1 MAPAPA
7 KPVPLGVQPG
17 KALASASPVWIPANR
32 RPAAH
37 AAQPVFVVSVPAGS
51 LARNWL
57 ASMHTLALARAPGAA
72 LRSPSAFPVLRTL
85 SALAAASL
93 LACQA
98 HAQPQQA
105 QQAQQAQRAQA
116 SQLDTVVVTASR
128 SEQSLRTV
136 TADMTVI
143 DAETIARSGATGV
156 ADLLVQVPGVQINRN
171 GGPGQVTSVYLR
183 GTSNQHTA
191 VFIDGVRYSSQELQG
206 GAVWSTLPLAQIE
219 RIEVLR
225 GPAAAIYGS
234 DAMGGVIQIFTKRA
248 DGQTRAYAE
257 AGIGNQGTSKLATGF
272 QGGANGFTYGLNLAD
287 ERSDGFDVYP
297 GNTFSPNPD
306 KDGYSNTSL
315 GLNAGYKTG
324 IHQIDASLL
333 HSRLRTHYD
342 QSPPPFGDY
351 DVVKNTTGSLRWQA
365 GWNAMYK
372 SVVQIS
378 HTDSQSDR
386 HTQSPERADGSS
398 TNYLLQNLFTLGQH
412 RFNIDLERREDKLD
426 TQYAWT
432 QNTDSRRVQNSLS
445 AGWRLTEGR
454 HQFDANLRH
463 DQVRDQQNKTTG
475 GLGYGLQIDE
485 RWRWV
490 ASAGTAFR
498 TPTLYE
504 RFTGQAAADLKPESS
519 TNVETGLHYA
529 AGANR
534 LSAVVYRNKFKNLI
548 TYDWNS
554 ALPCNCYRNWQSVEI
569 TGLTLSGSTRLGS
582 ANLGASL
589 DFMNPENLETGKLL
603 PYRSKRMLKLNAD
616 TQAAGWTLG
625 GEAQLYSG
633 RYADEAN
640 TFKLGGYGV
649 VNLYAQR
656 QLTRQWTLLARV
668 NNIADRDYAPT
679 RGYANAGRTV
689 FVSVRWTPLP

>member
-1 MAPAPA
+1 M
-7 KPVPLGVQPG
+7 
-17 KALASASPVWIPANR
+17 
-32 RPAAH
+32 
-37 AAQPVFVVSVPAGS
+37 
-51 LARNWL
+51 
-57 ASMHTLALARAPGAA
+57 
-72 LRSPSAFPVLRTL
+72 
-85 SALAAASL
+85 
-93 LACQA
+93 
-98 HAQPQQA
+98 
-105 QQAQQAQRAQA
+105 
-116 SQLDTVVVTASR
+116 
-128 SEQSLRTV
+128 
-136 TADMTVI
+136 
-143 DAETIARSGATGV
+143 
-156 ADLLVQVPGVQINRN
+156 
-171 GGPGQVTSVYLR
+171 
-183 GTSNQHTA
+183 
-191 VFIDGVRYSSQELQG
+191 
-206 GAVWSTLPLAQIE
+206 
-219 RIEVLR
+219 LR

-257 AGIGNQGTSKLATGF
+257 AGIGNQGTSKLATGL

-342 QSPPPFGDY
+342 QSPPPFDDY

-412 RFNIDLERREDKLD
+412 RFNIDVERREDKLD

-454 HQFDANLRH
+454 HQFEANLRH

-534 LSAVVYRNKFKNLI
+534 LSAVVYRNRFKNLI

-554 ALPCNCYRNWQSVEI
+554 AVPCNCYRNWQSVEI
-569 TGLTLSGSTRLGS
+569 TGLTLSGGTRLGS

-603 PYRSKRMLKLNAD
+603 HYRSKRMLKLNAD

>member
-1 MAPAPA
+1 M
-7 KPVPLGVQPG
+7 
-17 KALASASPVWIPANR
+17 
-32 RPAAH
+32 
-37 AAQPVFVVSVPAGS
+37 
-51 LARNWL
+51 
-57 ASMHTLALARAPGAA
+57 
-72 LRSPSAFPVLRTL
+72 
-85 SALAAASL
+85 
-93 LACQA
+93 
-98 HAQPQQA
+98 
-105 QQAQQAQRAQA
+105 
-116 SQLDTVVVTASR
+116 
-128 SEQSLRTV
+128 
-136 TADMTVI
+136 
-143 DAETIARSGATGV
+143 
-156 ADLLVQVPGVQINRN
+156 
-171 GGPGQVTSVYLR
+171 
-183 GTSNQHTA
+183 
-191 VFIDGVRYSSQELQG
+191 
-206 GAVWSTLPLAQIE
+206 
-219 RIEVLR
+219 
-225 GPAAAIYGS
+225 
-234 DAMGGVIQIFTKRA
+234 
-248 DGQTRAYAE
+248 
-257 AGIGNQGTSKLATGF
+257 
-272 QGGANGFTYGLNLAD
+272 
-287 ERSDGFDVYP
+287 
-297 GNTFSPNPD
+297 
-306 KDGYSNTSL
+306 
-315 GLNAGYKTG
+315 
-324 IHQIDASLL
+324 
-333 HSRLRTHYD
+333 
-342 QSPPPFGDY
+342 
-351 DVVKNTTGSLRWQA
+351 
-365 GWNAMYK
+365 
-372 SVVQIS
+372 
-378 HTDSQSDR
+378 
-386 HTQSPERADGSS
+386 
-398 TNYLLQNLFTLGQH
+398 
-412 RFNIDLERREDKLD
+412 
-426 TQYAWT
+426 
-432 QNTDSRRVQNSLS
+432 QNSLS

-569 TGLTLSGSTRLGS
+569 TGLTLSGGTRLGS
-582 ANLGASL
+582 ANLGAAL

>member
-1 MAPAPA
+1 
-7 KPVPLGVQPG
+7 
-17 KALASASPVWIPANR
+17 
-32 RPAAH
+32 
-37 AAQPVFVVSVPAGS
+37 
-51 LARNWL
+51 
-57 ASMHTLALARAPGAA
+57 MHTLALARAPGAA

-98 HAQPQQA
+98 HAQ
-105 QQAQQAQRAQA
+105 AQQAQRAQT

-128 SEQSLRTV
+128 SEQPLRTV

-342 QSPPPFGDY
+342 QSPPPFDDY

-554 ALPCNCYRNWQSVEI
+554 AVPCNCYRNWQSVEI
-569 TGLTLSGSTRLGS
+569 TGLTLSGGTRLGS

>member
-98 HAQPQQA
+98 QAQV

-342 QSPPPFGDY
+342 QSPPPFDDY

-554 ALPCNCYRNWQSVEI
+554 AVPCNCYRNWQSVEI

>member
-57 ASMHTLALARAPGAA
+57 ASMHTPAPARAPGAA
-72 LRSPSAFPVLRTL
+72 LRSPSAFPELRTL

-93 LACQA
+93 PACPA
-98 HAQPQQA
+98 PAQGQQA
-105 QQAQQAQRAQA
+105 PQAPRAPT

-128 SEQSLRTV
+128 SEQPLRTV

-272 QGGANGFTYGLNLAD
+272 QGGADGFTYGLNLAD

-333 HSRLRTHYD
+333 YSRLRTHYD
-342 QSPPPFGDY
+342 QSPPPFDDY

-386 HTQSPERADGSS
+386 HTQIGRA
-398 TNYLLQNLFTLGQH
+398 H
-412 RFNIDLERREDKLD
+412 
-426 TQYAWT
+426 
-432 QNTDSRRVQNSLS
+432 
-445 AGWRLTEGR
+445 
-454 HQFDANLRH
+454 
-463 DQVRDQQNKTTG
+463 
-475 GLGYGLQIDE
+475 
-485 RWRWV
+485 
-490 ASAGTAFR
+490 
-498 TPTLYE
+498 
-504 RFTGQAAADLKPESS
+504 
-519 TNVETGLHYA
+519 
-529 AGANR
+529 
-534 LSAVVYRNKFKNLI
+534 
-548 TYDWNS
+548 
-554 ALPCNCYRNWQSVEI
+554 
-569 TGLTLSGSTRLGS
+569 
-582 ANLGASL
+582 
-589 DFMNPENLETGKLL
+589 
-603 PYRSKRMLKLNAD
+603 
-616 TQAAGWTLG
+616 
-625 GEAQLYSG
+625 
-633 RYADEAN
+633 
-640 TFKLGGYGV
+640 
-649 VNLYAQR
+649 
-656 QLTRQWTLLARV
+656 
-668 NNIADRDYAPT
+668 
-679 RGYANAGRTV
+679 
-689 FVSVRWTPLP
+689 

>member
-1 MAPAPA
+1 
-7 KPVPLGVQPG
+7 
-17 KALASASPVWIPANR
+17 
-32 RPAAH
+32 
-37 AAQPVFVVSVPAGS
+37 
-51 LARNWL
+51 
-57 ASMHTLALARAPGAA
+57 MHTLALARAPGAA

-98 HAQPQQA
+98 QAQT

-128 SEQSLRTV
+128 SEQPLRTV

-257 AGIGNQGTSKLATGF
+257 AGIGNQGTSKLSTGF

-342 QSPPPFGDY
+342 QSPPPFDDY

-365 GWNAMYK
+365 GWNAIYK

-386 HTQSPERADGSS
+386 HTQSLESAKGRS

-569 TGLTLSGSTRLGS
+569 TGLTLAGSTRLGS

>member
-1 MAPAPA
+1 
-7 KPVPLGVQPG
+7 
-17 KALASASPVWIPANR
+17 
-32 RPAAH
+32 
-37 AAQPVFVVSVPAGS
+37 
-51 LARNWL
+51 
-57 ASMHTLALARAPGAA
+57 MHTLALARAPGAA

-98 HAQPQQA
+98 QAQV
-105 QQAQQAQRAQA
+105 QQAQQAQRAQT

-342 QSPPPFGDY
+342 QSPPPFDDY

-372 SVVQIS
+372 SVVQVS

-386 HTQSPERADGSS
+386 HTQSSESAKGRS

-412 RFNIDLERREDKLD
+412 RFNIDLERREDRLD

-534 LSAVVYRNKFKNLI
+534 LSTVVYRNKFKNLI

-554 ALPCNCYRNWQSVEI
+554 ALPCNCYRNWQSAEI

-640 TFKLGGYGV
+640 TLQLGGYGV

>member
-1 MAPAPA
+1 MSYRDLRGILPSRPSPLALVVAAICASGAVSAQTATGNAAPATELRE
-7 KPVPLGVQPG
+7 VVV
-17 KALASASPVWIPANR
+17 SASGFEQDIKEAPASITVIPREELAKGR
-32 RPAAH
+32 FGSLTDALE
-37 AAQPVFVVSVPAGS
+37 SVEGIDVGAPAGKTGGLNIS
-51 LARNWL
+51 IRGMP
-57 ASMHTLALARAPGAA
+57 SDYTL
-72 LRSPSAFPVLRTL
+72 VL
-85 SALAAASL
+85 
-93 LACQA
+93 
-98 HAQPQQA
+98 
-105 QQAQQAQRAQA
+105 
-116 SQLDTVVVTASR
+116 
-128 SEQSLRTV
+128 
-136 TADMTVI
+136 
-143 DAETIARSGATGV
+143 
-156 ADLLVQVPGVQINRN
+156 
-171 GGPGQVTSVYLR
+171 
-183 GTSNQHTA
+183 
-191 VFIDGVRYSSQELQG
+191 IDGRRQNSAGNVTPNGFGETQTSFMPPI
-206 GAVWSTLPLAQIE
+206 GAIE
-219 RIEVLR
+219 RIEVIR
-225 GPAAAIYGS
+225 GPMSTLYGS
-234 DAMGGVIQIFTKRA
+234 DAMGGVIQIFTKRPT

-272 QGGANGFTYGLNLAD
+272 QGGAKGFTYGLNLAD
-287 ERSDGFDVYP
+287 ERSDGFDVNP
-297 GNTFSPNPD
+297 GNTFSPNRD

-333 HSRLRTHYD
+333 YSRLRTHYD
-342 QSPPPFGDY
+342 QSPPPFDDY

-365 GWNAMYK
+365 GWNALYK
-372 SVVQIS
+372 SVVQVS

-386 HTQSPERADGSS
+386 HTQSPESAKGRS
-398 TNYLLQNLFTLGQH
+398 TNYLLQNLFTLGNQ
-412 RFNIDLERREDKLD
+412 RFNVDLERREDRLD
-426 TQYAWT
+426 TDYTGT
-432 QNTDSRRVQNSLS
+432 QNTDSKRVQNSLS
-445 AGWRLTEGR
+445 AGWRMTEGR
-454 HQFDANLRH
+454 HQFDTNLRH
-463 DQVRDQQNKTTG
+463 DQVRDQQSKTTG

-534 LSAVVYRNKFKNLI
+534 LSAVVYRNRFKNLI

-554 ALPCNCYRNWQSVEI
+554 AVPCNCYRNWQSVEI
-569 TGLTLSGSTRLGS
+569 TGLTLSGGTRLGS
-582 ANLGASL
+582 TNLGASL
-589 DFMNPENLETGKLL
+589 DLMNPENLETGKLL

-625 GEAQLYSG
+625 SEAQLYSG
-633 RYADEAN
+633 RYTDEAN

>member
-98 HAQPQQA
+98 QAQA
-105 QQAQQAQRAQA
+105 QQAQQAQRAQT

-234 DAMGGVIQIFTKRA
+234 DTMGGVIQIFTKRA

-342 QSPPPFGDY
+342 QSPPPFDDY

-454 HQFDANLRH
+454 HQFDANVRH

-475 GLGYGLQIDE
+475 GLGYGLQIDQ

-534 LSAVVYRNKFKNLI
+534 LSAVVYRNRFKNLI

-554 ALPCNCYRNWQSVEI
+554 AVPCNCYRNWQSVEI
-569 TGLTLSGSTRLGS
+569 TGLTLSGGTRLGS

>member
-1 MAPAPA
+1 
-7 KPVPLGVQPG
+7 
-17 KALASASPVWIPANR
+17 
-32 RPAAH
+32 
-37 AAQPVFVVSVPAGS
+37 
-51 LARNWL
+51 
-57 ASMHTLALARAPGAA
+57 MHTLAFARAYGAA
-72 LRSPSAFPVLRTL
+72 LRSPPAFSAPRM
-85 SALAAASL
+85 SALALASL

-98 HAQPQQA
+98 QA
-105 QQAQQAQRAQA
+105 QTQS

-128 SEQSLRTV
+128 SEQPLRTV

-191 VFIDGVRYSSQELQG
+191 VFVDGVRYSSQELQG
-206 GAVWSTLPLAQIE
+206 GAVWSTLPLAQID

-234 DAMGGVIQIFTKRA
+234 DAMGGVIQIFTKRPT

-272 QGGANGFTYGLNLAD
+272 QGGAKGFTYGLNLAD
-287 ERSDGFDVYP
+287 ERSDGFDVNP
-297 GNTFSPNPD
+297 GNTFSPNRD

-333 HSRLRTHYD
+333 YSRLRTHYD
-342 QSPPPFGDY
+342 QSPPPFDDY

-365 GWNAMYK
+365 GWNALYK
-372 SVVQIS
+372 SVVQVS

-386 HTQSPERADGSS
+386 HTQSPESAKGRS
-398 TNYLLQNLFTLGQH
+398 TNYLLQNLFTLGNQ
-412 RFNIDLERREDKLD
+412 RFNVDLERREDRLD
-426 TQYAWT
+426 TDYTGT
-432 QNTDSRRVQNSLS
+432 QNTDSKRVQNSLS
-445 AGWRLTEGR
+445 AGWRMTEGR
-454 HQFDANLRH
+454 HQFDTNLRH
-463 DQVRDQQNKTTG
+463 DQVRDQQSKTTG

-534 LSAVVYRNKFKNLI
+534 LSAVVYRNRFKNLI

-554 ALPCNCYRNWQSVEI
+554 AVPCNCYRNWQSVEI
-569 TGLTLSGSTRLGS
+569 TGLTLSGGTRLGS
-582 ANLGASL
+582 TNLGASL
-589 DFMNPENLETGKLL
+589 DLMNPENLETGKLL

-625 GEAQLYSG
+625 SEAQLYSG
-633 RYADEAN
+633 RYTDEAN

>member
-1 MAPAPA
+1 
-7 KPVPLGVQPG
+7 
-17 KALASASPVWIPANR
+17 
-32 RPAAH
+32 
-37 AAQPVFVVSVPAGS
+37 
-51 LARNWL
+51 
-57 ASMHTLALARAPGAA
+57 MHTLALARAPGAA

-98 HAQPQQA
+98 QAQV

-128 SEQSLRTV
+128 SEQPLRTV

-342 QSPPPFGDY
+342 QSPPPFDDY

-534 LSAVVYRNKFKNLI
+534 LSAVVYRNRFKNLI

-554 ALPCNCYRNWQSVEI
+554 AVPCNCYRNWQSVEI
-569 TGLTLSGSTRLGS
+569 TGLTLSGGTRLGS

-649 VNLYAQR
+649 ANLYAQR

>member
-37 AAQPVFVVSVPAGS
+37 AAQPVFLVSVPAGS

-98 HAQPQQA
+98 QAQA
-105 QQAQQAQRAQA
+105 QQAQQAQRAQT

-342 QSPPPFGDY
+342 QSPPPFDDY

-386 HTQSPERADGSS
+386 HTQSPESAKGRS

-412 RFNIDLERREDKLD
+412 RFNIDLERREDRLD

-554 ALPCNCYRNWQSVEI
+554 AVPCNCYRNWQSVEI
-569 TGLTLSGSTRLGS
+569 TGLTLAGSTRLGS

>member
-342 QSPPPFGDY
+342 QSPPPFDDY

-463 DQVRDQQNKTTG
+463 DQVRDQQNKITG

-554 ALPCNCYRNWQSVEI
+554 AVPCNCYRNWQSVET
-569 TGLTLSGSTRLGS
+569 TGLTLAGSTRLGS

>member
-1 MAPAPA
+1 
-7 KPVPLGVQPG
+7 
-17 KALASASPVWIPANR
+17 
-32 RPAAH
+32 
-37 AAQPVFVVSVPAGS
+37 
-51 LARNWL
+51 
-57 ASMHTLALARAPGAA
+57 MHTLALARAPGAA

-98 HAQPQQA
+98 QAQVQQA

-342 QSPPPFGDY
+342 QSPPPFDDY

-554 ALPCNCYRNWQSVEI
+554 AVPCNCYRNWQSVEI
-569 TGLTLSGSTRLGS
+569 TGLTLAGSTRLGS

>member
-32 RPAAH
+32 RAAAH

-98 HAQPQQA
+98 QAQV
-105 QQAQQAQRAQA
+105 QQAQQAQRAQT

-128 SEQSLRTV
+128 SEQPLRTV

-272 QGGANGFTYGLNLAD
+272 RAGPTA
-287 ERSDGFDVYP
+287 
-297 GNTFSPNPD
+297 SPM
-306 KDGYSNTSL
+306 G
-315 GLNAGYKTG
+315 
-324 IHQIDASLL
+324 
-333 HSRLRTHYD
+333 
-342 QSPPPFGDY
+342 
-351 DVVKNTTGSLRWQA
+351 
-365 GWNAMYK
+365 
-372 SVVQIS
+372 
-378 HTDSQSDR
+378 
-386 HTQSPERADGSS
+386 
-398 TNYLLQNLFTLGQH
+398 
-412 RFNIDLERREDKLD
+412 
-426 TQYAWT
+426 
-432 QNTDSRRVQNSLS
+432 
-445 AGWRLTEGR
+445 
-454 HQFDANLRH
+454 
-463 DQVRDQQNKTTG
+463 
-475 GLGYGLQIDE
+475 
-485 RWRWV
+485 
-490 ASAGTAFR
+490 
-498 TPTLYE
+498 
-504 RFTGQAAADLKPESS
+504 
-519 TNVETGLHYA
+519 
-529 AGANR
+529 
-534 LSAVVYRNKFKNLI
+534 
-548 TYDWNS
+548 
-554 ALPCNCYRNWQSVEI
+554 
-569 TGLTLSGSTRLGS
+569 
-582 ANLGASL
+582 
-589 DFMNPENLETGKLL
+589 
-603 PYRSKRMLKLNAD
+603 
-616 TQAAGWTLG
+616 
-625 GEAQLYSG
+625 
-633 RYADEAN
+633 
-640 TFKLGGYGV
+640 
-649 VNLYAQR
+649 
-656 QLTRQWTLLARV
+656 
-668 NNIADRDYAPT
+668 
-679 RGYANAGRTV
+679 
-689 FVSVRWTPLP
+689 

>member
-98 HAQPQQA
+98 QAQA
-105 QQAQQAQRAQA
+105 QQAQQAQRAQT

-128 SEQSLRTV
+128 SEQPLRTV

-143 DAETIARSGATGV
+143 DAETIAHSGATGV

-342 QSPPPFGDY
+342 QSPPPFDDY

-534 LSAVVYRNKFKNLI
+534 LSAVVYRNRFKNLI

-554 ALPCNCYRNWQSVEI
+554 AVPCNCYRNWQSVEI

>member
-57 ASMHTLALARAPGAA
+57 ASMHTLALARATGAA

-98 HAQPQQA
+98 QAQA

-342 QSPPPFGDY
+342 QSPPPFDDY

-378 HTDSQSDR
+378 QTDSQSDR

-475 GLGYGLQIDE
+475 GLGYGMQIDE

-569 TGLTLSGSTRLGS
+569 TGLTLSGGTRLGS

>member
-1 MAPAPA
+1 
-7 KPVPLGVQPG
+7 
-17 KALASASPVWIPANR
+17 
-32 RPAAH
+32 
-37 AAQPVFVVSVPAGS
+37 
-51 LARNWL
+51 
-57 ASMHTLALARAPGAA
+57 MHTLALARAPGAA

-98 HAQPQQA
+98 QA
-105 QQAQQAQRAQA
+105 QQAQQAQRAQT

-342 QSPPPFGDY
+342 QSPPPFDDY

-454 HQFDANLRH
+454 HQFEANLRH

-534 LSAVVYRNKFKNLI
+534 LSAVVYRNRFKNLI

-554 ALPCNCYRNWQSVEI
+554 AVPCNCYRNWQSVEI
-569 TGLTLSGSTRLGS
+569 TGLTLSGGTRLGS

>member
-98 HAQPQQA
+98 HAQ
-105 QQAQQAQRAQA
+105 AQQAQRAQT

-128 SEQSLRTV
+128 SEQPLRTV

-342 QSPPPFGDY
+342 QSPPPFDDY

-554 ALPCNCYRNWQSVEI
+554 AVPCNCYRNWQSVET
-569 TGLTLSGSTRLGS
+569 TGLTLAGSTRLGS

>member
-37 AAQPVFVVSVPAGS
+37 AAQPVFLVSVPAGS

-72 LRSPSAFPVLRTL
+72 LRSPSAFSAPRTL
-85 SALAAASL
+85 SALALASL
-93 LACQA
+93 LACQV
-98 HAQPQQA
+98 QA
-105 QQAQQAQRAQA
+105 QTLS

-128 SEQSLRTV
+128 SEQPLRTV

-206 GAVWSTLPLAQIE
+206 GAVWSTLPLAQID

-342 QSPPPFGDY
+342 QSPPPFDDY

-365 GWNAMYK
+365 GWNALYK
-372 SVVQIS
+372 SVVQVS

-386 HTQSPERADGSS
+386 HTQSPESAKGGS
-398 TNYLLQNLFTLGQH
+398 TNYLLQNLFMLGQH

-554 ALPCNCYRNWQSVEI
+554 AVPCNCYRNWQSVEI
-569 TGLTLSGSTRLGS
+569 TGLTLSGGTRLGS

-640 TFKLGGYGV
+640 TLQLGGYGV

>member
-7 KPVPLGVQPG
+7 KPVPLGPEPG

-37 AAQPVFVVSVPAGS
+37 AAQPVFLVSVPAGS

-98 HAQPQQA
+98 HAQ
-105 QQAQQAQRAQA
+105 AQQAQRAQT

-206 GAVWSTLPLAQIE
+206 GAVWSTLPLAQID

-333 HSRLRTHYD
+333 YSRLRTHYD
-342 QSPPPFGDY
+342 QSPPPFDDY

-386 HTQSPERADGSS
+386 HTQSPESAKGRS

-554 ALPCNCYRNWQSVEI
+554 AVPCNCYRNWQSVEI
-569 TGLTLSGSTRLGS
+569 TGLTLSGGTRLGS

>member
-98 HAQPQQA
+98 QA
-105 QQAQQAQRAQA
+105 QQAQQAQRAQT

-342 QSPPPFGDY
+342 QSPPPFDDY

-454 HQFDANLRH
+454 HQFEANLRH

-534 LSAVVYRNKFKNLI
+534 LSAVVYRNRFKNLI

-554 ALPCNCYRNWQSVEI
+554 AVPCNCYRNWQSVEI
-569 TGLTLSGSTRLGS
+569 TGLTLSGGTRLGS

>member
-1 MAPAPA
+1 
-7 KPVPLGVQPG
+7 
-17 KALASASPVWIPANR
+17 
-32 RPAAH
+32 
-37 AAQPVFVVSVPAGS
+37 
-51 LARNWL
+51 
-57 ASMHTLALARAPGAA
+57 MHTLAFARAQGAA
-72 LRSPSAFPVLRTL
+72 LRTLRPHLRTL
-85 SALAAASL
+85 SVLSAAL

-98 HAQPQQA
+98 QGQT
-105 QQAQQAQRAQA
+105 
-116 SQLDTVVVTASR
+116 QLDTVVVTASR
-128 SEQSLRTV
+128 SEQPLRTV

-156 ADLLVQVPGVQINRN
+156 ADLLAQVPGVQVNRN

-234 DAMGGVIQIFTKRA
+234 DAMGGVIQIFTKRG
-248 DGQTRAYAE
+248 DGKTRAYAE

-297 GNTFSPNPD
+297 GNTFTPNPD

-315 GLNAGYKTG
+315 GLNAGYKAG

-342 QSPPPFGDY
+342 QSPAPFDDY

-365 GWNAMYK
+365 AWNAMYK
-372 SVVQIS
+372 SVVQVS
-378 HTDSQSDR
+378 HTESKSDR
-386 HTQSPERADGSS
+386 HTQSPERAEGSS

-412 RFNIDLERREDKLD
+412 RFNIDLERREDKLS
-426 TQYAWT
+426 TAYAWT
-432 QNTDSRRVQNSLS
+432 QNTDSKRVQNSVS

-463 DQVRDQQNKTTG
+463 DQVRDQQSKT
-475 GLGYGLQIDE
+475 
-485 RWRWV
+485 
-490 ASAGTAFR
+490 SAGTAFR

-529 AGANR
+529 AGDNR
-534 LSAVVYRNKFKNLI
+534 LSAVVYRNRFKNLI

-554 ALPCNCYRNWQSVEI
+554 AFPCNCYRNWQSAEI
-569 TGLTLSGSTRLGS
+569 TGLTLSGSTRVGG

-603 PYRSKRMLKLNAD
+603 PYRSRRMLKLNAD
-616 TQAAGWTLG
+616 TQVAGWTLG

-640 TFKLGGYGV
+640 SFQLGGYGV
-649 VNLYAQR
+649 ANLYAQR

-668 NNIADRDYAPT
+668 NNIADRDYAPV

-689 FVSVRWTPLP
+689 FVSVRWTPLE

>member
-98 HAQPQQA
+98 QAQA

-342 QSPPPFGDY
+342 QSPPPFDDY

-534 LSAVVYRNKFKNLI
+534 LSAVVYRNRFKNLI

-554 ALPCNCYRNWQSVEI
+554 AVPCNCYRNWQSVET
-569 TGLTLSGSTRLGS
+569 TGLTLAGSTRLGS

>member
-1 MAPAPA
+1 
-7 KPVPLGVQPG
+7 
-17 KALASASPVWIPANR
+17 
-32 RPAAH
+32 
-37 AAQPVFVVSVPAGS
+37 
-51 LARNWL
+51 
-57 ASMHTLALARAPGAA
+57 MHTLALARAPGAA

-342 QSPPPFGDY
+342 QSPPPFDDY

-463 DQVRDQQNKTTG
+463 DQVRDQQNKITG

-554 ALPCNCYRNWQSVEI
+554 AVPCNCYRNWQSVET
-569 TGLTLSGSTRLGS
+569 TGLTLAGSTRLGS

>member
-1 MAPAPA
+1 MAPAPV
-7 KPVPLGVQPG
+7 KPVPLGPKPG

-51 LARNWL
+51 LARNWS

-98 HAQPQQA
+98 HAQA

-143 DAETIARSGATGV
+143 DAETITRSGATGV

-342 QSPPPFGDY
+342 QSPPPFDDY

-365 GWNAMYK
+365 GWNALYK

-386 HTQSPERADGSS
+386 HTQSPESAKGRS

>member
-7 KPVPLGVQPG
+7 KPAPLGPKPG

-98 HAQPQQA
+98 QAQT
-105 QQAQQAQRAQA
+105 QQAQQAQRTQA

-191 VFIDGVRYSSQELQG
+191 VFINGVRYSSQELQG

-342 QSPPPFGDY
+342 QSPPPFDDY

-365 GWNAMYK
+365 GWNAIYK

-386 HTQSPERADGSS
+386 HTQSPESAKGRS

-569 TGLTLSGSTRLGS
+569 TGLTLAGSTRLGS

-640 TFKLGGYGV
+640 TLQLGGYGV

>member
-1 MAPAPA
+1 
-7 KPVPLGVQPG
+7 
-17 KALASASPVWIPANR
+17 
-32 RPAAH
+32 
-37 AAQPVFVVSVPAGS
+37 
-51 LARNWL
+51 
-57 ASMHTLALARAPGAA
+57 MHTLAFARAQGAA
-72 LRSPSAFPVLRTL
+72 LRTLRPHLRTL
-85 SALAAASL
+85 SVLSAAL

-98 HAQPQQA
+98 QGQT
-105 QQAQQAQRAQA
+105 
-116 SQLDTVVVTASR
+116 QLDTVVVTASR
-128 SEQSLRTV
+128 SEQPLRTV

-156 ADLLVQVPGVQINRN
+156 ADLLAQVPGVQVNRN

-234 DAMGGVIQIFTKRA
+234 DAMGGVIQIFTKRG
-248 DGQTRAYAE
+248 DGKTRAYAE

-297 GNTFSPNPD
+297 GNTFTPNPD

-315 GLNAGYKTG
+315 GLNAGYKAG

-342 QSPPPFGDY
+342 QSPAPFDDY

-365 GWNAMYK
+365 AWNAMYK
-372 SVVQIS
+372 SVVQVS
-378 HTDSQSDR
+378 HTESKSDR
-386 HTQSPERADGSS
+386 HTQSPERAEGSS

-412 RFNIDLERREDKLD
+412 RFNIDLERREDKLS
-426 TQYAWT
+426 TAYAWT
-432 QNTDSRRVQNSLS
+432 QNTDSKRVQNS
-445 AGWRLTEGR
+445 
-454 HQFDANLRH
+454 
-463 DQVRDQQNKTTG
+463 V
-475 GLGYGLQIDE
+475 
-485 RWRWV
+485 
-490 ASAGTAFR
+490 SAGTAFR

-529 AGANR
+529 AGDNR
-534 LSAVVYRNKFKNLI
+534 LSAVVYRNRFKNLI

-554 ALPCNCYRNWQSVEI
+554 AFPCNCYRNWQSAEI
-569 TGLTLSGSTRLGS
+569 TGLTLSGSTRVGG

-603 PYRSKRMLKLNAD
+603 PYRSRRMLKLNAD
-616 TQAAGWTLG
+616 TQVAGWTLG

-640 TFKLGGYGV
+640 SFQLGGYGV
-649 VNLYAQR
+649 ANLYAQR

-668 NNIADRDYAPT
+668 NNIADRDYAPV

-689 FVSVRWTPLP
+689 FVSVRWTPLE

>member
-98 HAQPQQA
+98 QAQV

-342 QSPPPFGDY
+342 QSPPPFDDY

-386 HTQSPERADGSS
+386 HTQSPERAKGRS

-454 HQFDANLRH
+454 HQFEANLRH

-534 LSAVVYRNKFKNLI
+534 LSAVVYRNRFKNLI

-554 ALPCNCYRNWQSVEI
+554 AVPCNCYRNWQSVEI
-569 TGLTLSGSTRLGS
+569 TGLTLSGGTRLGS

>member
-98 HAQPQQA
+98 QAQVQQA

-171 GGPGQVTSVYLR
+171 GGPGQVTSVHLR

-342 QSPPPFGDY
+342 QSPPPFDDY

-454 HQFDANLRH
+454 HQFDANVRH
-463 DQVRDQQNKTTG
+463 DQVHDQQNKTTG

-569 TGLTLSGSTRLGS
+569 TGLTLAGSTRLGS

>member
-1 MAPAPA
+1 
-7 KPVPLGVQPG
+7 
-17 KALASASPVWIPANR
+17 
-32 RPAAH
+32 
-37 AAQPVFVVSVPAGS
+37 
-51 LARNWL
+51 
-57 ASMHTLALARAPGAA
+57 
-72 LRSPSAFPVLRTL
+72 
-85 SALAAASL
+85 
-93 LACQA
+93 
-98 HAQPQQA
+98 
-105 QQAQQAQRAQA
+105 
-116 SQLDTVVVTASR
+116 
-128 SEQSLRTV
+128 
-136 TADMTVI
+136 
-143 DAETIARSGATGV
+143 
-156 ADLLVQVPGVQINRN
+156 
-171 GGPGQVTSVYLR
+171 
-183 GTSNQHTA
+183 
-191 VFIDGVRYSSQELQG
+191 
-206 GAVWSTLPLAQIE
+206 
-219 RIEVLR
+219 
-225 GPAAAIYGS
+225 
-234 DAMGGVIQIFTKRA
+234 MGGVIQIFTKRA

-272 QGGANGFTYGLNLAD
+272 QGGADGFTYGLNLAD

-333 HSRLRTHYD
+333 YSRLRTHYD
-342 QSPPPFGDY
+342 QSPPPFDDY

-386 HTQSPERADGSS
+386 HTQSPESAKGRS

-412 RFNIDLERREDKLD
+412 RFNIGLERREDKLD

-554 ALPCNCYRNWQSVEI
+554 AVPCNCYRNWQSVEI
-569 TGLTLSGSTRLGS
+569 TGLTLAGSTRLGS

>member
-1 MAPAPA
+1 MHGTGPA

-98 HAQPQQA
+98 QAQV

-128 SEQSLRTV
+128 SEQPLRTV

-342 QSPPPFGDY
+342 QSPPPFDDY

-386 HTQSPERADGSS
+386 HTQSPESAKGRS

-445 AGWRLTEGR
+445 AGWRRPRAATSSTPTCVTTRCATSRTRPRAAWATACRSTSAGAGWHRPARPSER
-454 HQFDANLRH
+454 PRCTSASRARRRPTSSPKAAPTWKRACTMRP
-463 DQVRDQQNKTTG
+463 VPTASRPWSTATSSRTSSPTTG
-475 GLGYGLQIDE
+475 
-485 RWRWV
+485 
-490 ASAGTAFR
+490 TAPFPA
-498 TPTLYE
+498 TAT
-504 RFTGQAAADLKPESS
+504 A
-519 TNVETGLHYA
+519 
-529 AGANR
+529 
-534 LSAVVYRNKFKNLI
+534 
-548 TYDWNS
+548 
-554 ALPCNCYRNWQSVEI
+554 
-569 TGLTLSGSTRLGS
+569 
-582 ANLGASL
+582 
-589 DFMNPENLETGKLL
+589 TGKAWR
-603 PYRSKRMLKLNAD
+603 PPA
-616 TQAAGWTLG
+616 
-625 GEAQLYSG
+625 
-633 RYADEAN
+633 
-640 TFKLGGYGV
+640 
-649 VNLYAQR
+649 
-656 QLTRQWTLLARV
+656 
-668 NNIADRDYAPT
+668 
-679 RGYANAGRTV
+679 
-689 FVSVRWTPLP
+689 

>member
-1 MAPAPA
+1 
-7 KPVPLGVQPG
+7 
-17 KALASASPVWIPANR
+17 
-32 RPAAH
+32 
-37 AAQPVFVVSVPAGS
+37 
-51 LARNWL
+51 
-57 ASMHTLALARAPGAA
+57 MHTLALARAPGAA

-98 HAQPQQA
+98 QAQA
-105 QQAQQAQRAQA
+105 QQAQQAQRAQT

-128 SEQSLRTV
+128 SEQPLRTV

-143 DAETIARSGATGV
+143 DAETIAHSGATGV

-342 QSPPPFGDY
+342 QSPPPFDDY

-534 LSAVVYRNKFKNLI
+534 LSAVVYRNRFKNLI

-554 ALPCNCYRNWQSVEI
+554 AVPCNCYRNWQSVEI